1 MQRSPQCLTWI
12 TVAILA
18 CTVGAGAQQKSSKD
32 QAELAPLSQ
41 PFEVALDWQMGRL
54 GAYAMQTLKC
64 TEQAP
69 EGVDLPSSVSKEPHY
84 FSIPYGKDQ
93 KLHGVV
99 SFAYG
104 RPKIILDR
112 ECNDDLSDNDDSGWE
127 KNNAGW
133 RCSEDVFL
141 KYEEQAE
148 PVAVHLE
155 FTCSM
160 ENPVGTLRYIADIHK
175 TGEIL
180 LGERMRKIALR
191 DEASNLDWS
200 APNGVVLL
208 LDANGDG
215 TLESAHGTPDHF
227 HSGDRIQIGSQA
239 WRYEVQ
245 GHDGASVKF
254 LPVDAI
260 QVDLE
265 AQIPQWKVRNP
276 RLPAAEV
283 EVSEIPLSDLLGR
296 YQRDLRQPYSERVQ
310 NVFEIGSVGTNEAF
324 QALLK
329 ISKLDTD
336 KNIQRVA
343 LRALS
348 NPKFA
353 ACEVQELAGIAMG
366 IDPQLARIAMSSLF
380 GMQHPD
386 LEELL
391 LQLIKSADFG
401 VASSAAQYLGALNG
415 PLAEKKLGRLL
426 DDDNIRI
433 REMAYAGLR
442 NITQGPSHQAML
454 AAAGDSNPQLMVKG
468 LQDLLAMGHPEVRAL
483 TLEATERG
491 ATAYPQLTKALLGI
505 LTIFGDQE
513 AITAGVDFC
522 KGNDRLNVDKQVVE
536 HFASLRSDEAQ
547 EAFFDLLKD
556 KSAWRRQM
564 AARILQ
570 RIGAD
575 TCIEPMLKQLKRE
588 KDDRIAEIILETLG
602 QNGGADAVEQLIEE
616 AQRRGHHRLSAISAL
631 AQAGKRN
638 ADARQ
643 FLLELL
649 TSKHWE
655 DHVLAI
661 DAIGELGELKLTIKL
676 AANLDHEQWQVR
688 LATVEALR
696 KVRHAD
702 WVAPLVAHLQI
713 EERLRVQKAIGLTLF
728 QLTGQNPYMDAAAWQ
743 RWWTAVESEF
753 VMPVKIPQP
762 HRSGDTISKQGF
774 YGLTLDS
781 DSVVFVIDK
790 SGSMSAGA
798 PADDTMDTPGTRLDQ
813 ALNNASRAVELLD
826 DHAIV
831 NVVMFSSGVRTWKK
845 NPVELKKKN
854 RKDLYEFLNS
864 QRPDGG
870 TDLFDGLEKALLQ
883 DGVDRIMLLSD
894 GAPGGGR
901 FVTTPDILREVRR
914 LNQTKRI
921 AIDCVS
927 LGMRSDLLRRLAE
940 ENGGRYIE
948 R

>member
-1 MQRSPQCLTWI
+1 MQLPRKCFTWI
-12 TVAILA
+12 TVAFLA
-18 CTVGAGAQQKSSKD
+18 SASGALAQQKSAKD
-32 QAELAPLSQ
+32 PSELSPCAE
-41 PFEVALDWQMGRL
+41 PFEVSLDWQMGRL
-54 GAYAMQTLKC
+54 GAYAMQTLEC

-69 EGVDLPSSVSKEPHY
+69 DGVNLPSSVSKEPHF

-104 RPKIILDR
+104 RPKIFLDR
-112 ECNDDLSDNDDSGWE
+112 ECNDDLSDNENSGWD
-127 KNNAGW
+127 KANAGW

-141 KYEEQAE
+141 KYEEQVE

-155 FTCSM
+155 FTCSL

-175 TGEIL
+175 TGEVL

-191 DEASNLDWS
+191 DEASHLDWS

-215 TLESAHGTPDHF
+215 ALESAHGTPDHF
-227 HSGDRIQIGSQA
+227 HSGDRIQIGNQA

-254 LPVDAI
+254 LPMAAASAVVVAKT
-260 QVDLE
+260 
-265 AQIPQWKVRNP
+265 PQWKVRNP
-276 RLPAAEV
+276 RLPSAEV
-283 EVSEIPLSDLLGR
+283 AVSEQSLQDLLGR
-296 YQRDLRQPYSERVQ
+296 YQRDQAQPYSERAQ
-310 NVFEIGSVGTNEAF
+310 NIFEIGTIGTTEAF
-324 QALLK
+324 QALLD
-329 ISKLDTD
+329 ISKQDAD

-343 LRALS
+343 LRALA
-348 NPKFA
+348 NPKYA
-353 ACEVQELAGIAMG
+353 LCEIQELAGIAMG
-366 IDPQLARIAMSSLF
+366 KDAQMARIAISSLY
-380 GMQHPD
+380 GMQHPE
-386 LEELL
+386 LQSLL
-391 LQLIKSADFG
+391 LQLIKSADLG
-401 VASSAAQYLGALNG
+401 VAGLAAQYLGATDG
-415 PLAEKKLGRLL
+415 ALAEKRLGRLL
-426 DDDNIRI
+426 EDENGRI
-433 REMAYAGLR
+433 REMAYEGLR
-442 NITQGPSHQAML
+442 NIAQGPSHQAML
-454 AAAGDSNPQLMVKG
+454 AAAGDSNPQLMAKG
-468 LQDLLAMGHPEVRAL
+468 LHDLLSMGHPEVRTL
-483 TLEATERG
+483 TLEAAEDG
-491 ATAYPQLTKALLGI
+491 ASAWPQLSNTLLGI
-505 LTIFGDQE
+505 LTIFGDKQ
-513 AITAGVDFC
+513 AITAGIDFC
-522 KGNDRLNVDKQVVE
+522 KDAGRLNVDKQVVE
-536 HFASLRSDEAQ
+536 HFACLRSDDAQ
-547 EAFFDLLKD
+547 EALFNLLKD
-556 KSAWRRQM
+556 KDPWRRQM

-570 RIGAD
+570 QIGHD
-575 TCIEPMLKQLKRE
+575 SSIGPLLKQLKRE
-588 KDDRIAEIILETLG
+588 KEDRIAEIILATLG
-602 QNGGADAVEQLIEE
+602 QNGSTDAVEQLIEV
-616 AQRRGHHRLSAISAL
+616 AKRRGPYRLAAISAL

-649 TSKHWE
+649 ASKHWE

-661 DAIGELGELKLTIKL
+661 DAIGELRELELTSKL

-702 WVAPLVAHLQI
+702 WVAPLVAHLQV
-713 EERLRVQKAIGLTLF
+713 EERLRVQKAIGVSLF

-854 RKDLYEFLNS
+854 RKNLYEFLNS

-894 GAPGGGR
+894 GAPGGGK
-901 FVTTPDILREVRR
+901 FVTTLDILREVRR

-927 LGMRSDLLRRLAE
+927 LGMRSELLRRLAE